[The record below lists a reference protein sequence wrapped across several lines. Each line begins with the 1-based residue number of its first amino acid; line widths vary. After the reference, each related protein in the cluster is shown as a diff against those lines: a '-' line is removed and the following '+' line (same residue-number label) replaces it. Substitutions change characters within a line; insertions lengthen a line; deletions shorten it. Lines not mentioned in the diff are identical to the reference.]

1 MCLSSGVGVRERRE
15 VPLSLR
21 RADDQTSS
29 GGTESIRPFFP
40 FSPSSLSTVFLFS
53 KVLREA
59 HGALEPIHTCMRARQ
74 ARQMEEERKW
84 RKQAEMTSTF
94 FLFFHLPTRYY
105 RVRKTLSQGEACDT
119 GHCSRGERCWAD
131 VEFLSQQSLCL
142 PSSFFVFFFS
152 PFVSQGMCGGELG
165 EQQNRCLGTRLLFL
179 FPYCFGYRR
188 EAE

>member
-1 MCLSSGVGVRERRE
+1 MGPSVVVAVGHYCSALLPTVFFFSLSVFVCLSSGVGVRERRE

-94 FLFFHLPTRYY
+94 FLFFIFPLAT
-105 RVRKTLSQGEACDT
+105 T
-119 GHCSRGERCWAD
+119 G
-131 VEFLSQQSLCL
+131 
-142 PSSFFVFFFS
+142 
-152 PFVSQGMCGGELG
+152 
-165 EQQNRCLGTRLLFL
+165 
-179 FPYCFGYRR
+179 
-188 EAE
+188 